1 MKISF
6 KTILRMDYFKVSS
19 KPFFS
24 FWEILFICVLQFYF
38 TIFFFC
44 RRYVSELKRL
54 PLQYLFEPWKAPLAV
69 QKAARCVV
77 GDDYPEPLANHI
89 EQRKICVRRFK
100 DMCNTLNISGR

>member
-38 TIFFFC
+38 TIFFI
-44 RRYVSELKRL
+44 L
-54 PLQYLFEPWKAPLAV
+54 
-69 QKAARCVV
+69 
-77 GDDYPEPLANHI
+77 
-89 EQRKICVRRFK
+89 
-100 DMCNTLNISGR
+100 